1 MKPIVFAAAFALLGQ
16 LAWAEPIHLGTLSID
31 QAWARS
37 TAATSHNGAAYL
49 SISNQGKT
57 SDRLLSVSSKTAEQT
72 QLHRSSLSNGV
83 MHMAP
88 VDGGVEIAP
97 GKTVKFAPGGL
108 HVMLIGLKQPL
119 KNGDHFPLTLHF
131 QKSGEA
137 QLQVEVRDAPTP
149 MPGMEHMQMN

>member
-1 MKPIVFAAAFALLGQ
+1 
-16 LAWAEPIHLGTLSID
+16 
-31 QAWARS
+31 
-37 TAATSHNGAAYL
+37 
-49 SISNQGKT
+49 
-57 SDRLLSVSSKTAEQT
+57 
-72 QLHRSSLSNGV
+72 